1 MNNQRLK
8 SKHSAEMTIGTIV
21 IIILALVVLV
31 FLVFAFAKGT
41 GGLNDYITNL
51 FAGSSNIDTI
61 KNSCNAVCASN
72 AQAAFCSEVRTVRTT
87 DKKSLKGSCAT
98 LAGLNPSLGIEGCSA
113 ITCTDAAL
121 TTCESLEGQW
131 NLASNCQD
139 TETEVDASKI
149 ENTQGHDI
157 KKESCCIL
165 KQTPKTCASLGGKW
179 GVTACVSG
187 KTDLTAQVTNNE
199 GKGTNTICCQI

>member
-1 MNNQRLK
+1 MNIQRLN

-87 DKKSLKGSCAT
+87 DKRSLKGSCAT
-98 LAGLNPSLGIEGCSA
+98 LAGLNPSLGIESCSA

-121 TTCESLEGQW
+121 KTCTGQW
-131 NLASNCQD
+131 KPSCD
-139 TETEVDASKI
+139 STESKVDAATI
-149 ENTQGHDI
+149 ENTDGHDI
-157 KKESCCIL
+157 KKESCCTL
-165 KQTPKTCASLGGKW
+165 KETLKTCASLGGNW
-179 GVTACVSG
+179 GTVVCVSG
-187 KTDLTAQVTNNE
+187 KIDLTAQVTNNE
-199 GKGTNTICCQI
+199 GKGTNTICCQS